1 MQILSSKYRT
11 MHWFRYERALVAKRI
26 ELINILSFYRSKKF
40 KTEKMH
46 ESAGYPESS
55 AKFSAELQS
64 KLLNLPEKDLEKCGN
79 KVLDILWFQENVWKE
94 TVEFEIPQDQVICGM
109 QANIFKIILKVLSMF
124 FYPDF
129 IQVKFRIRFGYHI
142 SLNNVRGQ

>member
-1 MQILSSKYRT
+1 
-11 MHWFRYERALVAKRI
+11 
-26 ELINILSFYRSKKF
+26 
-40 KTEKMH
+40 MH

-55 AKFSAELQS
+55 AKFSDELQS
-64 KLLNLPEKDLEKCGN
+64 KLLNLPEKDLEKCAN
-79 KVLDILWFQENVWKE
+79 KVLDILWFQENIWKE

-129 IQVKFRIRFGYHI
+129 ITILPCFYPDFITILSYFYPDFIQIRIKFG
-142 SLNNVRGQ
+142 

>member
-1 MQILSSKYRT
+1 
-11 MHWFRYERALVAKRI
+11 
-26 ELINILSFYRSKKF
+26 
-40 KTEKMH
+40 MH

-55 AKFSAELQS
+55 AKFSDELKS
-64 KLLNLPEKDLEKCGN
+64 KLLNLPEKGLEKCGN

-129 IQVKFRIRFGYHI
+129 ILLLPRFYHNFILLLSRFYPVEIRVKFG
-142 SLNNVRGQ
+142 